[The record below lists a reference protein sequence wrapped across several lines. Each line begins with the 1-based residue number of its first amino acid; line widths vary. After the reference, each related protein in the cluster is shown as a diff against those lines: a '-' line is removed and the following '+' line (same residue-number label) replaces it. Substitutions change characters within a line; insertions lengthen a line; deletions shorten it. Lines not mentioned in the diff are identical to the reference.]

1 MAKLFKK
8 IFTLFMVFTFILT
21 VMGCSDSI
29 VTLENQIKKDGGEG
43 YNCVFYHSSPF
54 SSVAEKIEGEENL
67 NKLKELISNV
77 ELEKH
82 SSKENQRYS
91 QETLLY
97 FGTIIFALEND
108 DMLSGASYYI
118 DQEGYIYDF
127 SEYNILG
134 IEVSSRYWYKSTTPV
149 DMNILKQLF

>member
-43 YNCVFYHSSPF
+43 YNCVFYYSSPL
-54 SSVAEKIEGEENL
+54 SSVLEKIEGEENL

-91 QETLLY
+91 QEDLLY
-97 FGTIIFALEND
+97 FGTITFALEND
-108 DMLSGASYYI
+108 DMFSGVSYYI

-127 SEYNILG
+127 SKYNILG
-134 IEVSSRYWYKSTTPV
+134 IEVSSRSWYKSTTPI